1 MPALKGQGDMDTEQ
15 NPNDR
20 KQIRGGKILGVV
32 AFVLHF
38 TSAIFLT
45 HVAVRCGPSSI
56 STTYA
61 ETVTDSAGYALVFNA
76 TCTDPSEKSCFF
88 GMPQSYD
95 IRQDGLQWNVFAL
108 LAAFEWLSASF
119 ALYYLQ
125 NLLGREDDPTI
136 PLVCLLWNAAGILAI
151 MPYSMSLTTLQSGA
165 SALALLTATL
175 AEANDWYERDDDT
188 PEGPYHQTGVV
199 DSRGY
204 QFTVPKTSELTKPA
218 KNKASAYRG
227 HKNVTI
233 LHYTEY
239 CASASLLFVAVLML
253 YVPDP
258 VSWGPVVGLVGIL
271 LCNLSGIGAHFCKLD
286 QHNRIQMPFFNL
298 DWNQCGNHFKL
309 FMLHSWSSLILALLV
324 IFYMAW
330 VSLMSEDVPLW
341 VRFIL
346 YNLLVTY
353 SLFGIFATICYAM
366 AGTKNEPERFYKW
379 MERLDYGLSVLSL
392 AAKLPVAFTVYYGLV
407 SMPGNDTCK
416 VF

>member
-1 MPALKGQGDMDTEQ
+1 
-15 NPNDR
+15 
-20 KQIRGGKILGVV
+20 
-32 AFVLHF
+32 
-38 TSAIFLT
+38 
-45 HVAVRCGPSSI
+45 
-56 STTYA
+56 
-61 ETVTDSAGYALVFNA
+61 
-76 TCTDPSEKSCFF
+76 
-88 GMPQSYD
+88 
-95 IRQDGLQWNVFAL
+95 
-108 LAAFEWLSASF
+108 
-119 ALYYLQ
+119 
-125 NLLGREDDPTI
+125 
-136 PLVCLLWNAAGILAI
+136 
-151 MPYSMSLTTLQSGA
+151 
-165 SALALLTATL
+165 
-175 AEANDWYERDDDT
+175 
-188 PEGPYHQTGVV
+188 
-199 DSRGY
+199 
-204 QFTVPKTSELTKPA
+204 
-218 KNKASAYRG
+218 
-227 HKNVTI
+227 VTI